1 MTDDGDDS
9 TDEED
14 DNNNEKE
21 DSSEIDSDN
30 EEISD
35 KKKKHSFFQGKIKSA
50 IQWYVRN
57 ELFQKIKVVG
67 DEHLELNGEIVCN
80 GLELAKFNPETDNLA
95 SYVNATRRIIKRT
108 ISSRRSYV
116 KKTIGIMFIGTH
128 LNKSV
133 YEMFSET
140 SNMFLDQILLK
151 MIN

>member
-9 TDEED
+9 TDEEE
-14 DNNNEKE
+14 DNNN
-21 DSSEIDSDN
+21 SSKIDSDN

-35 KKKKHSFFQGKIKSA
+35 KKKKYSFFQGKIKSA

-57 ELFQKIKVVG
+57 ELFQKIKVIG

-95 SYVNATRRIIKRT
+95 SYVNATRRIIKRS

-116 KKTIGIMFIGTH
+116 KKKIGIMFIGTH